1 MNLTQKI
8 GDTITHRVPMRWR
21 KALYS
26 PASGTY
32 IFTVKASKDDTDEN
46 AVFQKTSGGGG
57 ITVADGY
64 AEIQVLSLDTTN
76 ESEATLYWDIQW
88 TSIEGDSRTLNEG
101 EFDLTRDVTRNFTP
115 EMDVYTVAPPLLFF
129 SYQTY
134 YETTTDN
141 PKLTE
146 AQWVARLGGDNSR
159 QIISHYPPL
168 PSNDNTEPGRTF
180 AFPYE
185 GLEWFDPSDGSTS
198 VWMWLVEGVEAT
210 EDDGVFVSQFPTP
223 ADTGLPDGAYVDE
236 SGNAYVDESG
246 NYYVSE

>member
-134 YETTTDN
+134 LETTTDD
-141 PKLTE
+141 PVLTE
-146 AQWVARLGGDNSR
+146 AQWVSRLGGDNSR
-159 QIISHYPPL
+159 QIISTVPPL
-168 PSNDNTEPGRTF
+168 PSRGAEVGMTF

-223 ADTGLPDGAYVDE
+223 AQSAIPTNAYLDGAGDPYIE
-236 SGNAYVDESG
+236 ALTGE
-246 NYYVSE
+246 YYLET